1 VSDHGSHMG
10 PMQATRG
17 GRVEHKLPALFTL
30 LPETWLAWRDVHL
43 KAQQIRRADEV
54 ERRPRSTTYRSQL
67 LDSPVHSSIG
77 MSLASNSWAL
87 MTAREVYWTLR
98 AIPGRT
104 VLDELEQ
111 HEQAVLTEWQ
121 ERHTAM
127 PSLFPPAPQPLSL
140 FTPIDLAR
148 RCDQAGIQPNLCV
161 CNREN

>member
-1 VSDHGSHMG
+1 
-10 PMQATRG
+10 
-17 GRVEHKLPALFTL
+17 
-30 LPETWLAWRDVHL
+30 LAWRDVHL
-43 KAQQIRRADEV
+43 KAQQIRRHSEA
-54 ERRPRSTTYRSQL
+54 ERRPHPTHHSSSYRSQL
-67 LDSPVHSSIG
+67 LDASPVPQGASCESLLSSIG